1 MIVQASIPDF
11 LIRQAED
18 VAKREG
24 TTLDSIIS
32 IALSSQVAAW
42 KVRDDFEQRAA
53 RGKPE
58 DLAEILAKVPDAPP
72 VPGDEII

>member
-42 KVRDDFEQRAA
+42 KVHDDFEQRAA
-53 RGKPE
+53 RGRSE
-58 DLAEILAKVPDAPP
+58 DLAEILSSVPDVPP
-72 VPGDEII
+72 MPGDEIV